1 MIYLFYFVLALVT
14 FDFLHSLACFVYAI
28 ARGE

>member
-1 MIYLFYFVLALVT
+1 MIYLFYFVLTAVT
-14 FDFLHSLACFVYAI
+14 LDFLHSLACFVYAI

>member
-14 FDFLHSLACFVYAI
+14 LDYLHSLACFVYAI
-28 ARGE
+28 TRGE

>member
-14 FDFLHSLACFVYAI
+14 LDFLHTLACFVYAI
-28 ARGE
+28 VRGE

>member
-1 MIYLFYFVLALVT
+1 MITLFYIVLAVVT
-14 FDFLHSLACFVYAI
+14 LDYLHSLACFVYAI